1 MKKITGI
8 LFLFALSFS
17 SCRKDSGPYI
27 NPPDNPIP
35 VSFTN
40 EIQPIFNSY
49 CISCHNETH
58 PYLNLKSCCSWFEL
72 MATGYN
78 APYLDTINPEQ
89 STLYKRI
96 TGVVAPVMPPS
107 GNTLAETDINIIK
120 KWMEEGAKNN

>member
-1 MKKITGI
+1 MKRII
-8 LFLFALSFS
+8 ASVLLIALSFS

-27 NPPDNPIP
+27 NPPDVPVP
-35 VSFTN
+35 VSFAN

-49 CISCHNETH
+49 CISCHDENH

-72 MATGYN
+72 TATGYN

-96 TGVVAPVMPPS
+96 TGIIAPVMPS
-107 GNTLAETDINIIK
+107 TGTQLAQTDIDIIK